1 MPKHLKPTF
10 ICMSM
15 HTPPNRLR
23 TNADL
28 RCLQR
33 SMAAAL
39 MQPLTRRDRLRVGT
53 KADFM
58 APNDRMSGFER
69 LEIYARQYWFRLL
82 DCLYDDY
89 PALRVFLGERR
100 FHRLCQ
106 DYLSQHPSTSWT
118 LRNLGSEL
126 PSFIAEPRARDIAR
140 VEWAQTL
147 AFDEARKKPLHVDDL
162 LGEDPAKLRLGV
174 QPCVV
179 LLEIEHAV
187 DHFITAMKKSDAD
200 VRGSAS
206 QAVVE
211 APLRAATTRA
221 PRLKR
226 ERVSLVVHRHENQ
239 LYFKRLAPEAHALLC
254 ALRDGAPLAEAIEGA
269 LSEASAETDWSAQ
282 IRDWFSEFSQLGW
295 LVKPAPR
302 KS

>member
-1 MPKHLKPTF
+1 MNT
-10 ICMSM
+10 
-15 HTPPNRLR
+15 HTPPSRLR

-28 RCLQR
+28 RHLQR

-39 MQPLTRRDRLRVGT
+39 MQPLTKRDRLRSGT
-53 KADFM
+53 TADFI

-106 DYLSQHPSTSWT
+106 DYLAQHPSTSWT
-118 LRNLGSEL
+118 LRNLGAGL
-126 PSFIAEPRARDIAR
+126 PSFITESRARDIAR

-147 AFDEARKKPLHVDDL
+147 AFDEAQKKPLHVDDL
-162 LGEDPAKLRLGV
+162 LGEDPTTLRLGL

-179 LLEIEHAV
+179 LLEIDHAV
-187 DHFITAMKKSDAD
+187 DHFITAMKKTDAD

-206 QAVVE
+206 QAVTE
-211 APLRAATTRA
+211 APVREVTAKA

-226 ERVSLVVHRHENQ
+226 ERVTLVVHRHDNR

-254 ALRDGAPLAEAIEGA
+254 ALKDGAPLAEAIESA
-269 LSEASAETDWSAQ
+269 LAEADPQTDWPAQ
-282 IRDWFSEFSQLGW
+282 IRDWFTEFSQLGW
-295 LVKPAPR
+295 LIKPSHR